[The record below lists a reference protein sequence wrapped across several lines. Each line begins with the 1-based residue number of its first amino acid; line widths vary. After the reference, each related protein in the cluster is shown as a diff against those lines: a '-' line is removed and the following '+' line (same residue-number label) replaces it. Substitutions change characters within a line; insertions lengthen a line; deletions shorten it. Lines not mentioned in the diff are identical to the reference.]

1 MSDLHAKETVT
12 TSECILGGLGGEKV
26 AGLHLFD
33 VAACRTLE
41 ASTAAQLPSH
51 ALMERAGLAV
61 ARLAMAIAPHASL
74 IWIPCGPGNNGG
86 DGFEAALH
94 LKSWGKNPIVT
105 FIGDSRKQPSDATEA
120 LRRATQANVTISDEI
135 PDQYD
140 LCIDALFGIGTI
152 RSMGA
157 HYTALI
163 AQINSKNAPVL
174 SIDTPSG
181 LGAETGLAGAVCVKA
196 DMTLCLLSL
205 KPGLF
210 TADGRHFAG
219 EVWFNALDVPEAI
232 GACAQLNACYS
243 PRARAPN
250 THKGTFGDVG
260 IVGGAPGM
268 SGAAL
273 LAARAALHGGAGRV
287 FLASLDPSQ
296 TGLDR
301 SQPEIMHRPLAE
313 MDYASMAV
321 VAGCGGG
328 AAIQEHLASII
339 TRAAKLVLDADA
351 LNVLAKTSTLQKL
364 LRQRPPHTT
373 VLTPHP
379 LEAARLMGLQSAE
392 VQAHRMDVAQA
403 MAKRFCC
410 AVVLK
415 GSGTVITAPDK
426 LPRINTSGSARLATA
441 GTGDVLAG
449 LIGAYL
455 AADGD
460 LFERTCE
467 AVYWYG
473 HISDNWSNQ
482 ATMTAQD
489 LVLAL

>member
-1 MSDLHAKETVT
+1 
-12 TSECILGGLGGEKV
+12 
-26 AGLHLFD
+26 
-33 VAACRTLE
+33 
-41 ASTAAQLPSH
+41 
-51 ALMERAGLAV
+51 MERAGLAV
-61 ARLAMAIAPHASL
+61 ARLAIAIAPHASL

-86 DGFEAALH
+86 DGFEAAHH
-94 LKSWGKNPIVT
+94 LKKWGKNPVVT
-105 FIGDSRKQPSDATEA
+105 FIGDSENLPLDAA
-120 LRRATQANVTISDEI
+120 QAHSRAVQANVTITDRI

-157 HYTALI
+157 LYTALI
-163 AQINSKNAPVL
+163 GQINSKIAPVL

-181 LGAETGLAGAVCVKA
+181 LGAETGLAGATCVKA

-210 TADGRHFAG
+210 TADGRHFSG

-232 GACAQLNACYS
+232 GACAELNPSYS

-250 THKGTFGDVG
+250 THKGAFGDVG
-260 IVGGAPGM
+260 IVGGAHGM

-273 LAARAALHGGAGRV
+273 LAARAALHGGAGRIY
-287 FLASLDPSQ
+287 LASLDPHQPAIDS
-296 TGLDR
+296 

-313 MDYASMAV
+313 MDYASMTV
-321 VAGCGGG
+321 IAGCGGG
-328 AAIQEHLASII
+328 TAIHEHLESII

-351 LNVLAKTSTLQKL
+351 LNVIAKTPALQKL
-364 LRQRPPHTT
+364 LRQRRPYTT

-403 MAKRFCC
+403 IANRFGCT
-410 AVVLK
+410 VVLK
-415 GSGTVITAPDK
+415 GSGTVITAPDR

-460 LFERTCE
+460 LFESTCE
-467 AVYWYG
+467 AVYWHG
-473 HISDNWSNQ
+473 HTSDSWSAQ
-482 ATMTAQD
+482 TTMTAQD
-489 LVLAL
+489 LILAL